1 MKKILGLSAAVVMG
15 LTSTAALASKAR
27 ILALGEEVED
37 HYFIEDSRSIFTNAS
52 YINNYADTMMLEWGG
67 NGTGSSSFLDTDSSP
82 KAMGGFLKK
91 SGNYVYGIYLGNESN
106 VSTFLRVLASPDTF
120 ANGYLASSDNQTD
133 FFIGSETTSGVKW
146 GANLVYTNDKNEAT
160 GSANSSDKAM
170 AVRLGA
176 QKDMWEGYANVSLVS
191 ESERKNIATP
201 TKFEG
206 KLGLQVG
213 GSYVMN
219 DIKMFVSYKKFDW
232 EQTGGNQAAGVKT
245 DGGFSR
251 YYVGAGK
258 THKINETDMVFVKA
272 MYNALNVE
280 LEYASGKA
288 ELTRRALPLTVGYEA
303 QATSWLVFRGSVTH
317 NLMGTAESKNLST
330 VVGTESGTNGLKRA
344 ALAAYNGSTTDG
356 KAEITNSTNVSTG
369 ASLLFGNLTI
379 DGFVGL
385 TDSDRT
391 ATTQSEKGVLAL
403 DNVLTRVG
411 MTYKF

>member
-52 YINNYADTMMLEWGG
+52 YVNNYANTMMLEWGG
-67 NGTGSSSFLDTDSSP
+67 NGFGNSSFLDTDSSP

-91 SGNYVYGIYLGNESN
+91 SGNYVYGVYLGNESN
-106 VSTFLRVLASPDTF
+106 VSTFLRVLASPDTYT
-120 ANGYLASSDNQTD
+120 NGYLASSDNQTD
-133 FFIGSETTSGVKW
+133 FFVGSETTSGVKW
-146 GANLVYTNDKNEAT
+146 GANFVYTKDKNEAT
-160 GSANSSDKAM
+160 GAANSSDKGMAM
-170 AVRLGA
+170 RLGA

-191 ESERKNIATP
+191 ESERKNNSTP

-219 DIKMFVSYKKFDW
+219 DIKMFASYKQFDW

-245 DGGFSR
+245 DGGFTR
-251 YYVGAGK
+251 YFIGAGK

-288 ELTRRALPLTVGYEA
+288 ELTRRALPLIVGYEA
-303 QATSWLVFRGSVTH
+303 QATSWLVFRGSVSH
-317 NLMGTAESKNLST
+317 NLMGTAESKNLAT
-330 VVGTESGTNGLKRA
+330 VVGTENSNMSDGLKYI
-344 ALAAYNGSTTDG
+344 ALGSYSGSPVDG
-356 KAEITNSTNVSTG
+356 KKTITNSTKINTG
-369 ASLLFGNLTI
+369 ASLVFGDLTV
-379 DGFVGL
+379 DGFVGT
-385 TDSDRT
+385 TDTSG
-391 ATTQSEKGVLAL
+391 SSSKKGIFAL
-403 DNVLTRVG
+403 DNLMTRVG